1 MLSHELVRNYLLGS
15 LILFVKSEQ
24 GTGAEMIFRFLD
36 FYVSAS
42 DRSVELI
49 MNQKYLVYFFAL
61 AKYVTYNYGI
71 GFANHHN
78 G

>member
-1 MLSHELVRNYLLGS
+1 MLSHELVRNYLLRS

-24 GTGAEMIFRFLD
+24 GTRAEMIFRFLD

-61 AKYVTYNYGI
+61 AKYVAYNYGI